1 MITMDTLGSQR
12 EASAIVG
19 LTTSSRSK
27 DNQPRVAQAAKLPF
41 EIIDAGVH
49 RHTAARFMLHRDH
62 GRIKAQHRVV
72 LHDLRPIVGEHLQIW
87 SQVKLFQH
95 G

>member
-1 MITMDTLGSQR
+1 
-12 EASAIVG
+12 
-19 LTTSSRSK
+19 
-27 DNQPRVAQAAKLPF
+27 
-41 EIIDAGVH
+41 
-49 RHTAARFMLHRDH
+49 MLDKNH

-87 SQVKLFQH
+87 FWLKLFQN